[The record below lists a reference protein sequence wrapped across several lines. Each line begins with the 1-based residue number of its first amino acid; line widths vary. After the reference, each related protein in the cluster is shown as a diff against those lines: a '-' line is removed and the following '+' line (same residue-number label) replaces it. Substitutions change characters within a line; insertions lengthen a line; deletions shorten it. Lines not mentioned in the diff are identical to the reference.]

1 MPTLPRPGYLRRAGM
16 VAAALLLSPLSP
28 LARGDDWPHWN
39 GTNRDGTSQE
49 KGLLQKWPE
58 GGPALKWRVEKLGG
72 GDSAPSIAG
81 GKIYG
86 MGSRD
91 QKDLVWCL
99 SEKDGKELWSTP
111 LGETHAQRMPQSK
124 EGPGCTPTVDGERL
138 YVLGMGGNLACL
150 NRENGKVLWQK
161 DLVKDFGGAIPMW
174 SYRESPLVDGDKVI
188 CTPGGA
194 KSTLVALNKLTGET
208 VWESKLEEGEGAA
221 AAPMPPGQGGPGR
234 APGRFGP
241 ASAAG
246 YASAIPAE
254 IDGERQYL
262 QLTAKALIGVSA
274 KDGKVLWRYNA
285 PANRMGI
292 TCSSPLFKDGMVF
305 AASAYGAGGGLAKLS
320 KDGAGKYKAEEVYFT
335 NKMQNHHGGMVITD
349 GCLYGANGGNEGGA
363 LICLDF
369 ATGKVLWDKRGDRKV
384 AKGSIALADG
394 RIYYRQESGTV
405 VLVEPNKEKYIEQ
418 GRFEQPDRSKSPA
431 WAHPVIANGRL
442 YIRDQ
447 GLLLCYD
454 IQAK

>member
-1 MPTLPRPGYLRRAGM
+1 MTRFHRPATIARAGLA
-16 VAAALLLSPLSP
+16 AAALFLAPVSSHLL
-28 LARGDDWPHWN
+28 ADDWPHWN
-39 GTNRDGTSQE
+39 GANRDGTSGE

-81 GKIYG
+81 GKIFG

-91 QKDLVWCL
+91 QKDLVWAL
-99 SEKDGKELWSTP
+99 SEKDGKEIWSTP
-111 LGETHAQRMPQSK
+111 LGETHSQRMPQSK
-124 EGPGCTPTVDGERL
+124 EGPGCTPTVDGDRI

-150 NRENGKVLWQK
+150 NSESGKVLWQK
-161 DLVKDFGGAIPMW
+161 NLVKDFGGAIPMW

-188 CTPGGA
+188 CTPGGT
-194 KSTLVALNKLTGET
+194 KTTLVALNKLTGET
-208 VWESKLEEGEGAA
+208 VWESKLEEGDAA
-221 AAPMPPGQGGPGR
+221 PPAPMPPGRGGF
-234 APGRFGP
+234 GRFG
-241 ASAAG
+241 ASSAAG
-246 YASAIPAE
+246 YSSAIPAE
-254 IDGERQYL
+254 IDGERQYI

-292 TCSSPLFKDGMVF
+292 SCTSPLFKDGMVF
-305 AASAYGAGGGLAKLS
+305 AASAYGAGGGLAKVT
-320 KDGAGKYKAEEVYFT
+320 KDAGGKFKAEEVYFT
-335 NKMQNHHGGMVITD
+335 NKMQNHHGGMVVTD

-369 ATGKVLWDKRGDRKV
+369 KTGKVLWDKRGDRKV

-418 GRFEQPDRSKSPA
+418 GRFEQPDRTNSPA

>member
-1 MPTLPRPGYLRRAGM
+1 MITLARMAVMKRFGTM
-16 VAAALLLSPLSP
+16 AAALLLAPFCGMSH
-28 LARGDDWPHWN
+28 GEDWPHWN
-39 GTNRDGTSQE
+39 GVRRNGTSAE

-58 GGPALKWRVEKLGG
+58 GGPALKWRVDKLGG
-72 GDSAPSIAG
+72 GDSAPSVAN

-86 MGSRD
+86 MGSREG
-91 QKDLVWCL
+91 KEIVWAL
-99 SEKDGKELWSTP
+99 AEKDGKVLWTTP
-111 LGETHAQRMPQSK
+111 LGETYAQRMPQSK
-124 EGPGCTPTVDGERL
+124 EGPGCTPTVDGERI

-150 NRENGKVLWQK
+150 NNASGKIEWQK
-161 DLVKDFGGAIPMW
+161 NLTKEFAGQIPMW

-188 CTPGGA
+188 VTPGGPKA
-194 KSTLVALNKLTGET
+194 TMVALNKLTGAT
-208 VWESKLEEGEGAA
+208 IWESKLEEAA
-221 AAPMPPGQGGPGR
+221 AANPAPMPAGGRGGF
-234 APGRFGP
+234 GRFG
-241 ASAAG
+241 AGSTAG
-246 YASAIPAE
+246 YASAIPVE
-254 IDGERQYL
+254 FEGERQYV

-285 PANRMGI
+285 PANRNGI
-292 TCSSPLFKDGMVF
+292 TCSSPIYLDGQVF
-305 AASAYGAGGGLAKLS
+305 AASAYGAGGGLAKLTREA
-320 KDGAGKYKAEEVYFT
+320 DGKINAKEVYFT

-369 ATGKVLWDKRGDRKV
+369 QTGKVLWDKRGDKKV

-418 GRFEQPDRSKSPA
+418 GRFEQADRSNSPA
-431 WAHPVIANGRL
+431 WAHPVIANGKL

-447 GLLLCYD
+447 GLLFCHD
-454 IQAK
+454 IQGK